1 MLATSLCSKNTCPP
15 RNNSRKIAS
24 LSKLSDF
31 CMTKVLIANRL
42 AGGVAII
49 DMLRIPDNAMFSVRG
64 MGVAVIDSTSTSDC
78 MALIRSL
85 SRTPKRCSSSTIIR
99 PKLANLTSSCKI
111 RWVPMTISTCPF
123 AKSAK
128 ILSCCFL
135 LPKRDSDSIRM
146 GQSANR
152 SKKLSS
158 CCPASSVVGTST
170 ATWYPACTAIKA
182 ARIATSVL
190 PKPTSPHTSL
200 SMGLFCFISNL
211 TASMALAWSGVS
223 SNANWLA
230 NKSYWIW
237 SIGKLMPTLASRRA
251 CTLSSSAATSWIW
264 LSALALALSHLPL
277 PMVWSGAVA
286 ESPPA

>member
-1 MLATSLCSKNTCPP
+1 MRSILATSLCSKNTCPP

-64 MGVAVIDSTSTSDC
+64 MGVAVIDNTSTSDC

-111 RWVPMTISTCPF
+111 RWVPITISILP
-123 AKSAK
+123 SAK
-128 ILSCCFL
+128 PLRIASCCFL
-135 LPKRDSDSIRM
+135 VPKRDRLSIRM
-146 GQSANR
+146 GQSANL

-170 ATWYPACTAIKA
+170 AT
-182 ARIATSVL
+182 
-190 PKPTSPHTSL
+190 
-200 SMGLFCFISNL
+200 
-211 TASMALAWSGVS
+211 
-223 SNANWLA
+223 
-230 NKSYWIW
+230 
-237 SIGKLMPTLASRRA
+237 
-251 CTLSSSAATSWIW
+251 
-264 LSALALALSHLPL
+264 
-277 PMVWSGAVA
+277 
-286 ESPPA
+286 